1 MQIVGNYDINYIY
14 YIGLTS
20 MISLVL
26 GFMFMLVSLIF
37 KFKNEEQGSAAF
49 QNLAISLYACSI
61 IILIFWATFTI
72 INQINAIIEL
82 LLI

>member
-14 YIGLTS
+14 NIGLAA
-20 MISLVL
+20 MITL
-26 GFMFMLVSLIF
+26 GVGFVFSIISLIF

-49 QNLAISLYACSI
+49 QNLAISLYVCSI